1 MKLKKSKKKELRRK
15 YENLVG
21 EEYVK
26 QIKKQPVVSLT
37 EWVDLMK
44 RYKKYKLDPTK
55 FLNPTKSYP

>member
-1 MKLKKSKKKELRRK
+1 MKLKKSKKKELRRR

-26 QIKKQPVVSLT
+26 QINKQPVVSLT

-44 RYKKYKLDPTK
+44 R
-55 FLNPTKSYP
+55 